1 MISYLNSINLG
12 VGDLTDA
19 QSAKMDQL
27 TITLQNA
34 KDKFDTEDQKAG
46 DRHAADP
53 SSNKGTHTTSVIA
66 NEPL

>member
-34 KDKFDTEDQKAG
+34 RPE
-46 DRHAADP
+46 
-53 SSNKGTHTTSVIA
+53 SW
-66 NEPL
+66 